1 MARVTVEDCLLSVS
15 DRFELVILAAERTRN
30 INSGAPRTISGDGDK
45 SSVISLREIAGGTV
59 SLSALQ
65 ESLVRNFQRYFENE
79 EVSTDLKDL
88 LDEEE
93 KNWVHASFDA
103 KEADL
108 LDFSKDDEFD
118 SDLSLD
124 TEDIY

>member
-30 INSGAPRTISGDGDK
+30 INSGDSITVSRDGDK
-45 SSVISLREIAGGTV
+45 NPVISLREIAGETISPSV
-59 SLSALQ
+59 LQ
-65 ESLVRNFQRYFENE
+65 ESLIRNFQRYFDNE
-79 EVSTDLKDL
+79 EISTDLKDL

-103 KEADL
+103 REAEL
-108 LDFSKDDEFD
+108 VDFSKDDEFD
-118 SDLSLD
+118 SDVPLD
-124 TEDIY
+124 AEDIY

>member
-15 DRFELVILAAERTRN
+15 DRFELVILAAQRTRD
-30 INSGAPRTISGDGDK
+30 INSGDSIKVSRDGDK
-45 SSVISLREIAGGTV
+45 NPVISLREIAGKTISPSV
-59 SLSALQ
+59 LQ
-65 ESLVRNFQRYFENE
+65 ESLIRNFQRYFDNE

-93 KNWVHASFDA
+93 KNWVHASFDVR
-103 KEADL
+103 EAEL

-118 SDLSLD
+118 SDAPLD
-124 TEDIY
+124 AEDIY

>member
-1 MARVTVEDCLLSVS
+1 MARITVEDCLLSVS
-15 DRFELVILAAERTRN
+15 DRFELVILAAQRTRD
-30 INSGAPRTISGDGDK
+30 INSGAPRKVSADGDK
-45 SSVISLREIAGGTV
+45 NPVISLREIAGGAISPSV
-59 SLSALQ
+59 LQ

-93 KNWVHASFDA
+93 KNWVHASFDER
-103 KEADL
+103 EAGL

-118 SDLSLD
+118 SDPSLD

>member
-30 INSGAPRTISGDGDK
+30 INSGDSITVSRDGDK
-45 SSVISLREIAGGTV
+45 NPVISLREIAGKTISSSV
-59 SLSALQ
+59 LQ
-65 ESLVRNFQRYFENE
+65 ESLIRNFQRYFDNE
-79 EVSTDLKDL
+79 EISTDLKDL

-93 KNWVHASFDA
+93 KSWVHASFDA
-103 KEADL
+103 REGEL

-118 SDLSLD
+118 SDMPLD
-124 TEDIY
+124 AEDIY